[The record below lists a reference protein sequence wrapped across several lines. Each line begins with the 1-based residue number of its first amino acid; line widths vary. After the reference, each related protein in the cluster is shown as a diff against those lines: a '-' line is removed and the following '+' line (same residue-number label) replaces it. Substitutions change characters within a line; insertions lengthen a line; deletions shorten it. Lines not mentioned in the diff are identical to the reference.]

1 MNTDREFTHMT
12 GRSHAPMT
20 LHPDRLFSS
29 VGTCGTNAPA
39 EVKRIQKL
47 ISGAGYRQSTGRTL
61 KIDGQCGQGTIEAI
75 RWYQR
80 LLNMSPSGLIT
91 PVDTYFIQA
100 LSNALSP
107 HWRPRN
113 TRGALRVYEG
123 QITFDAEGSDYIT
136 AVEPFRQHRYPNFSR
151 ILHWPGG
158 RSGVTLGRGYDM
170 RERSTGEIYATLRQ
184 AGIEEFKAVI
194 CSRAAYLRNHLA
206 AQFVKV
212 YGPLVGEIT
221 HEQQIRLF
229 EIVYRI
235 KSGETRYLYSKVA
248 KSLPGAPPWNAL
260 DQKIRDVLVD
270 IFYQGV
276 KDAPDLIRAAI
287 KGKNALAS
295 HIRNDMN
302 LMRYEDQRKRFRYLQ

>member
-39 EVKRIQKL
+39 EVKKIQQL

-91 PVDTYFIQA
+91 SVDTYFIQA

-170 RERSTGEIYATLRQ
+170 RERSTGEIYATLRR

-235 KSGETRYLYSKVA
+235 KSEEARSLYSRLA
-248 KSLPGAPPWNAL
+248 KNISGAPSWNRL
-260 DQKIRDVLVD
+260 DRKIRDVVVD

-276 KDAPDLIRAAI
+276 YDAQGLIKAAI
-287 KGKNALAS
+287 EGKDALAS
-295 HIRNDMN
+295 FILSIPQYRI
-302 LMRYEDQRKRFRYLQ
+302 YEDNRKRVRYLK